1 MTRYE
6 LQKKLHVTQDKK
18 NKVDTAIQDCLY
30 MAEKMFSKGFIYP
43 EVRYDLV
50 GRAAGQAVYD
60 RFSNKS
66 PHVIRVNPILLNE
79 NESYIVNQTVP
90 HEMAHVVV
98 HQFYEARGIQV
109 RGHGNEWKRVM
120 RYFGLQPDRC
130 HSLDTT
136 TVRAIK
142 GGSEY
147 HFNCGCVGKVYKLS
161 KNKYT
166 RYANGMSYRC
176 RLCNCKIVF
185 DKRVEL

>member
-6 LQKKLHVTQDKK
+6 IQKKLHITQDKK

-30 MAEKMFSKGFIYP
+30 MAEELFGKGVVAP

-50 GRAAGQAVYD
+50 GRSAGQALWD
-60 RFSNKS
+60 KFGKS

-79 NESYIVNQTVP
+79 NEEYIINQTVP

-98 HQFYEARGIQV
+98 NQFYLARGIRV
-109 RGHGNEWKRVM
+109 KGHGNEWKRVM
-120 RYFGLQPDRC
+120 SHFGLEANRC
-130 HSLDTT
+130 HQLDTT

-161 KNKYT
+161 KHKYT
-166 RYANGMSYRC
+166 RYINGMSYRC
-176 RLCNCKIVF
+176 RVCSCKITF